1 MKTVDANDW
10 ILQMKKN
17 FFPLVALMLLA
28 VMSAICVG
36 GCSTPWG
43 TIRDNISNSRDLRV
57 GMTKSEVLAIMGEPI
72 RDESFCKPDIWYY
85 YIEMVWGDG
94 LMTEDEC
101 MPLVFEDGLLI
112 GWGND
117 FYVSHRLKR
126 KNAPPVHNPEPEKP
140 VEKQQK
146 PGDGAKTTPKSDA
159 APTEPVE
166 KQQKPEDGAKTT
178 PKSVAAPAK
187 PAVKNSESQ
196 QTAEPADT
204 SPAPTAP

>member
-17 FFPLVALMLLA
+17 FFPLVALILLA

-43 TIRDNISNSRDLRV
+43 TIRDNIRNSRDLRV

-94 LMTEDEC
+94 LITEDEC

-126 KNAPPVHNPEPEKP
+126 KNAPPVHNPEPEPEKP
-140 VEKQQK
+140 AVK
-146 PGDGAKTTPKSDA
+146 PTEPATDAQATPKADT
-159 APTEPVE
+159 APTEPAV
-166 KQQKPEDGAKTT
+166 KPTEPETDAQAT
-178 PKSVAAPAK
+178 PKADTAPSK
-187 PAVKNSESQ
+187 PQ
-196 QTAEPADT
+196 QSAEPADG